1 MPKKGVSVQ
10 GNVQEGYW
18 IHSGIVVE
26 EIKNGT
32 VVDHISAG
40 DGLWLYIELIQKIQA
55 QAQNPESLESV
66 LLQNVKSKKHGR
78 KDIIKI
84 TEFYVPAEWI
94 NPEKYSGVTLNYI
107 KNGEVTSK
115 IKIGQYKKT

>member
-40 DGLWLYIELIQKIQA
+40 DGLSLYIELTQKIQA

>member
-32 VVDHISAG
+32 VIDHISAG
-40 DGLWLYIELIQKIQA
+40 DGLSLYIELTQKIQA

-66 LLQNVKSKKHGR
+66 LLQNVKSKKLGR

-94 NPEKYSGVTLNYI
+94 NSEKYSGVTLNYI

>member
-18 IHSGIVVE
+18 IHRGIIVE

-32 VVDHISAG
+32 VIDHIKAR
-40 DGLWLYIELIQKIQA
+40 DGLSLYIELVQKIQA

-66 LLQNVKSKKHGR
+66 LLQNVISKKHVR

-84 TEFYVPAEWI
+84 TDFYVPAEWI